1 MKKNKNS
8 SKGSFATL
16 RKTFKYTKKRRA
28 EIIAAAIFALIS
40 TAATLYIPI
49 LIGKAIDCIAE
60 TGNVDFTL
68 MYSYFIKI
76 AAFTLIAAAGQWLM
90 NVFINSA
97 AYGIVEKI
105 RQNAMY
111 KIQHLPLSY
120 IDTHPH
126 GDIISRVTTDVE
138 QLSDG
143 LVIGALQFFSGIV
156 TILGTLVFMLSLNW
170 VITLAVVVITPVSLL
185 VANLIAKKTYKMFGE
200 RTRR

>member
-76 AAFTLIAAAGQWLM
+76 AAFTLIAAAGQSKKY
-90 NVFINSA
+90 VRTPCTKYSIFPF
-97 AYGIVEKI
+97 
-105 RQNAMY
+105 R
-111 KIQHLPLSY
+111 
-120 IDTHPH
+120 
-126 GDIISRVTTDVE
+126 IST
-138 QLSDG
+138 
-143 LVIGALQFFSGIV
+143 
-156 TILGTLVFMLSLNW
+156 
-170 VITLAVVVITPVSLL
+170 
-185 VANLIAKKTYKMFGE
+185 
-200 RTRR
+200 RTRTGT